1 MVIVQTFTSE
11 AEAIRLA
18 NGTEYGLYA
27 SVFTC
32 DMSRAM
38 RVTRAL
44 ECGLV
49 GINTTSPEMASGLP
63 FGGWKGSG
71 VGKEVMKAG
80 LEGMLQTKSVT
91 MRY

>member
-1 MVIVQTFTSE
+1 MVLLQTFASE
-11 AEAIRLA
+11 TEAITLA
-18 NGTEYGLYA
+18 NDTEYGLYA
-27 SVFTC
+27 SVFTGC
-32 DMSRAM
+32 HSRAM

-49 GINTTSPEMASGLP
+49 GINTTSPEMARGLP

-71 VGKEVMKAG
+71 VGREVMKAG
-80 LEGMLQTKSVT
+80 LEGMLEVKSVT